1 MEKENEI
8 KEETT
13 KEETKK
19 EETKENQKQE
29 KKLKKSKQLE
39 ELTEKMKLLEE
50 ETLRA
55 KADLIN
61 YRKRKDEETSNLLKY
76 ANADI
81 LNSLLQIIDNFER
94 ALNKD
99 NLKEEAKSYFEGVEL
114 IYNSLLKLLE
124 ENEVK
129 EIKALG
135 EEFDPKYHQSVASR
149 KDETQESG
157 IVLEVYQKGYTY
169 KDKVL
174 RPAMVIINE

>member
-94 ALNKD
+94 ALAAGNADDSFYKGMEMI
-99 NLKEEAKSYFEGVEL
+99 LKQLLGV
-114 IYNSLLKLLE
+114 LE
-124 ENEVK
+124 
-129 EIKALG
+129 KALPYIKHIHIAEKG
-135 EEFDPKYHQSVASR
+135 RALPSDGFSEYVSSALSIL
-149 KDETQESG
+149 KDGGYDADAFLHLPFMCSG
-157 IVLEVYQKGYTY
+157 T
-169 KDKVL
+169 
-174 RPAMVIINE
+174 